1 MTIGRLG
8 TCTLVATLLVT
19 LAGCASAPRQTPLP
33 LGDVS
38 TGPGS
43 LEYVRRQL
51 QGTWDIVT
59 YEWYGADNTLITQDA
74 EGTLSL
80 DEFGN
85 LSVRGRIMGL
95 AGDPDQ
101 DVDYTGRIV
110 VDTVRESFRLQNIVD
125 RVPLDLPEA
134 FDPEL
139 SRFYALDGD
148 TLRLSVR
155 DADGRETAAT
165 TWKKRG

>member
-1 MTIGRLG
+1 M
-8 TCTLVATLLVT
+8 
-19 LAGCASAPRQTPLP
+19 
-33 LGDVS
+33 GDVS

-51 QGTWDIVT
+51 QGTWDVVT
-59 YEWYGADNTLITQDA
+59 YEWYDADNTLITQDA

-95 AGDPDQ
+95 DGDPDQ
-101 DVDYTGRIV
+101 AVDYTGRIV
-110 VDTVRESFRLQNIVD
+110 IDTVRESFRLQNIVD
-125 RVPLDLPEA
+125 RVPLDLPDA

-139 SRFYALDGD
+139 RRFYSLDGD

-155 DADGRETAAT
+155 DADARETAAT